1 MDENIESVKRYNL
14 WFDNTID
21 CGFPR
26 PLYTANINQYLGNKV
41 VKVLTG
47 QRRVGK
53 SYILRQ
59 TAMHLMRQGVSGNN
73 IVFINRELTA
83 FDFIENYKD
92 LDNFIRLYRQE
103 LKPEGRIYIFIDE
116 VQDIEGW
123 ERVVNSLSQDFTE
136 DYELFIT
143 GSNSKMFSGEL
154 STLLSGRYVEFHI
167 FPLSYEEYASV
178 HQLPIGKQSYMQYM
192 ADGGYP
198 ELVHFQSSDVK
209 RNYISGLKDTVLLKD
224 IIRRYTIR
232 DIRLL
237 EDLFAYLVNN
247 SSNLLSITNI
257 TNFIK
262 SKGRKTSYDTV
273 SAYLGYIEEVYLAHR
288 ALRYN
293 IKGKETLSGS
303 YKYYMNDLS
312 FKNYL
317 YAGFGYG
324 TGYLLENLVYLELLR
339 HGYDVYVGSIKE
351 KEVDFVAIKNDRTIY
366 VQATYLLID
375 EHTIERE
382 YAPLELIA
390 DNYEKVVVSLDDLQ
404 MPSRN
409 GIKHIRAW
417 ELSQM
422 L

>member
-1 MDENIESVKRYNL
+1 MNENIESVKKYNL
-14 WFDNTID
+14 WFGNTID

-26 PLYTANINQYLGNKV
+26 PLYTESVASYLGSKV

-59 TAMHLMRQGVSGNN
+59 TAMHLVQQGISSNN

-92 LDNFIRLYRQE
+92 LDNFIRLYREE

-116 VQDIEGW
+116 VQDIDGW
-123 ERVVNSLSQDFTE
+123 ERVVNSLSQDYTE
-136 DYELFIT
+136 DYEIFIT

-167 FPLSYEEYASV
+167 FPLSYGEYASI
-178 HQLPIGKQSYMQYM
+178 HQLLVGRESYLTYM

-232 DIRLL
+232 DVRLL

-247 SSNLLSITNI
+247 SSNLLSVTNI

-273 SAYLGYIEEVYLAHR
+273 SLYLGYIEEVYLAHR

-293 IKGKETLSGS
+293 IKGKEILSDS
-303 YKYYMNDLS
+303 CKYYMNDLS

-324 TGYLLENLVYLELLR
+324 VGYLLENLVYLDLLR
-339 HGYDVYVGSIKE
+339 HGYEVYVGSIKD
-351 KEVDFVAIKNDRTIY
+351 KEVDFVAIKNDRIIY
-366 VQATYLLID
+366 VQATYMLVD
-375 EHTIERE
+375 EQTIERE
-382 YAPLELIA
+382 YAPLECIA
-390 DNYEKVVVSLDDLQ
+390 DNYEKVEFRLTFFSCLLA
-404 MPSRN
+404 
-409 GIKHIRAW
+409 KA
-417 ELSQM
+417 
-422 L
+422 